1 MEFTNPS
8 GVQVEGRQYE
18 QRAESRG
25 PGRDTAA
32 PAARARNAEHAVWL
46 TAEDAVQYL
55 GLCSRMALYKAVRR
69 GHLRAHRLGRR
80 LRFRRSELDDALDGR

>member
-1 MEFTNPS
+1 MDFNDS
-8 GVQVEGRQYE
+8 AGVQGEDRRYE
-18 QRAESRG
+18 QRAESTG
-25 PGRDTAA
+25 PGRNTAA
-32 PAARARNAEHAVWL
+32 TAPRVRNAEHAVWL